1 MRRCEQALIQET
13 GSADFCQ
20 VLRVVKELR
29 SCLELRVKLEAQ
41 KRRDISSVPAYQPR
55 DALGDAERNIGTL
68 QGICRLTRGF
78 HPLKL
83 LQLKTLH
90 DRVMSL
96 VPSKSPADEIVRQL
110 TLRTS
115 HGSDLSLLERLF
127 GVVRG
132 EEWQGREQEVA
143 QAIVRDL
150 REGVKEY
157 PDLLQRV
164 DKAFAESLGKRPA
177 PQQDTVA
184 YHLVGKLSGPGCLNS
199 PYCGPE

>member
-13 GSADFCQ
+13 ESGDFGQ

-41 KRRDISSVPAYQPR
+41 KSRDVFAVPAHQPR
-55 DALGDAERNIGTL
+55 PALGDAELTIRSL
-68 QGICRLTRGF
+68 QKLCRLTRGF

-83 LQLKTLH
+83 WQLKTLH
-90 DRVMSL
+90 DQILSL
-96 VPSKSPADEIVRQL
+96 VPSKSLADEIVRQL
-110 TLRTS
+110 TLRAS
-115 HGSDLSLLERLF
+115 HGSGLSLLERLF

-143 QAIVRDL
+143 QAIVRDI
-150 REGVKEY
+150 REGLKGY
-157 PDLLQRV
+157 PDLLQLV
-164 DKAFAESLGKRPA
+164 DNEFAESLGKRPA
-177 PQQDTVA
+177 PGDTVA

-199 PYCGPE
+199 PYCGPA